1 MIFQTIVAVTEQEVE
16 QAVIKLRQSE
26 GPSLLE
32 IKTATGSRHNLGRP
46 KTTPIENKEDFM
58 HFLALKP

>member
-1 MIFQTIVAVTEQEVE
+1 MAVNEEEVTDS
-16 QAVIKLRQSE
+16 VVKLRLSS

-32 IKTATGSRHNLGRP
+32 IKTEIGARHNLGRP
-46 KTTPIENKEDFM
+46 KTSPIENKEDFM

>member
-1 MIFQTIVAVTEQEVE
+1 MAVREEEVVNCVE
-16 QAVIKLRQSE
+16 KLRLCK
-26 GPSLLE
+26 GPALLE
-32 IKTATGSRHNLGRP
+32 IKTSMGARHNLGRP